1 MSFNHSIDEMD
12 LDGITDDDVITSGV
26 NSKRPSIVDTPVL
39 SSSSSPSTAIM
50 DLKISSPRLNDTEE
64 YTIVNKQFL
73 SFGVGRAT
81 AMNQIDSV
89 LTGRFGKPKPNKDV
103 IKKSEK
109 KSDKKNQAK
118 GGKSNSN
125 TASLPFLPRNESNSD
140 TAANTAST

>member
-1 MSFNHSIDEMD
+1 
-12 LDGITDDDVITSGV
+12 
-26 NSKRPSIVDTPVL
+26 
-39 SSSSSPSTAIM
+39 M
-50 DLKISSPRLNDTEE
+50 DLKISSPRLYDTEE

-81 AMNQIDSV
+81 AMKQIDSV
-89 LTGRFGKPKPNKDV
+89 LTSRFGKPKPNKDV

-125 TASLPFLPRNESNSD
+125 TASSPVLPRNESNYD
-140 TAANTAST
+140 TAANTSST